1 MDEAVRAT
9 HKRELN
15 ESNAPLRPQTMTPD
29 MAAYIQA
36 PGVGNYLK
44 SDIVNCIVV
53 FLLGTSDS
61 VKWLTEQ

>member
-1 MDEAVRAT
+1 MAT
-9 HKRELN
+9 HKTELN
-15 ESNAPLRPQTMTPD
+15 ESNAPLRPQAMTPD

-53 FLLGTSDS
+53 FFTGII
-61 VKWLTEQ
+61 